1 MNDTSITNDIYEQLN
16 NKELTSK
23 LEDIIEHNSIPHT
36 TNTNGIFIN
45 ISVLDKEHLR
55 VITEYLIHE
64 TDRHTISQEEQEEKN
79 HPLCNFLEIKG
90 EIRVIDT
97 PLQKTIKLTALQQ
110 KIIGFSL

>member
-1 MNDTSITNDIYEQLN
+1 MNDASIKNDIYEQLN

-36 TNTNGIFIN
+36 TNINGIFNN
-45 ISVLDKEHLR
+45 ISVLDKDHLR
-55 VITEYLIHE
+55 VINEYLIHKM
-64 TDRHTISQEEQEEKN
+64 DRHTISQEEQEDNN
-79 HPLCNFLEIKG
+79 HPLRDFLEIKG

-97 PLQKTIKLTALQQ
+97 PRQQTIKLTALQQ